1 MLQVC
6 FFIFNSRNLNM
17 PTEEE
22 LDELEDIRLYDEV
35 KLLNEPSIPIEDAF
49 KILDEKRRIS
59 SAGQLK
65 NSAHS

>member
-1 MLQVC
+1 ML
-6 FFIFNSRNLNM
+6 
-17 PTEEE
+17 TEEE

-59 SAGQLK
+59 SADQLK
-65 NSAHS
+65 NSAHP

>member
-1 MLQVC
+1 LLLLC
-6 FFIFNSRNLNM
+6 SLTFNNRNLDM
-17 PTEEE
+17 LTEEE

>member
-1 MLQVC
+1 MLLVC
-6 FFIFNSRNLNM
+6 SLTFNNRNLDM
-17 PTEEE
+17 LTEEE

-49 KILDEKRRIS
+49 KILDEKRWIS
-59 SAGQLK
+59 SADQLK